1 MNSDLD
7 RVDAAYRQWAK
18 RSAAGEAHLRRLTAR
33 IAAEAG
39 RRRRL
44 GAGAHGPR
52 VFVVG
57 FVAAAAAAAALV
69 AAWIGFG
76 GGGMNPGTGAGGGQA
91 AWAAIS
97 YDESEARGRLFRE
110 MQRLFPERLRWVA
123 ESADAV
129 ALGVDGGADAVDER
143 SRPLLVR
150 VVVVARNRGEE
161 RWRPVWRRDVL
172 LHADQFVEVNPTAGA
187 PDRVLLWTHV
197 LPDGAIAVE
206 TGLRLTEPVRVELS
220 HASAAAAGQATG
232 SSAFEREEVE
242 YRVVQAARSV
252 WM

>member
-7 RVDAAYRQWAK
+7 RIDAAYRQWAE

-33 IAAEAG
+33 IAEEAG

-44 GAGAHGPR
+44 GEGGAGPR
-52 VFVVG
+52 VFVAG
-57 FVAAAAAAAALV
+57 FVTAAAAAAALI
-69 AAWIGFG
+69 AAWVGFG
-76 GGGMNPGTGAGGGQA
+76 GGGGGAGAAAGGQA

-97 YDESEARGRLFRE
+97 CGESESRGRLFGE

-129 ALGVDGGADAVDER
+129 ALGVDGGAGAADER

-161 RWRPVWRRDVL
+161 GWRPVWRRDVL
-172 LHADQFVEVNPTAGA
+172 LHADQFVEVSPTPGA

-206 TGLRLTEPVRVELS
+206 TDLRLTEPVRMELS
-220 HASAAAAGQATG
+220 HASAAAAGQAAG